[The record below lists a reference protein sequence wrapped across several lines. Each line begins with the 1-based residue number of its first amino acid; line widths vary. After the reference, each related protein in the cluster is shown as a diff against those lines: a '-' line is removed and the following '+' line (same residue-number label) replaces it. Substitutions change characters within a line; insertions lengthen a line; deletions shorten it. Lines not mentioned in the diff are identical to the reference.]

1 MEKADLMQIHSPQIL
16 PFRGPGSRERLA
28 SGLTG
33 LHPALNI
40 MGSARSS
47 PMRIVSE
54 YRQRAEEYRKLAKL
68 AASAEDSNLFEDM
81 AQKWDMLADLR
92 IGDIEPEDQ
101 RTSVPPRRSGTKR
114 FRPIT

>member
-1 MEKADLMQIHSPQIL
+1 
-16 PFRGPGSRERLA
+16 
-28 SGLTG
+28 
-33 LHPALNI
+33 
-40 MGSARSS
+40 
-47 PMRIVSE
+47 MRIVSE

-68 AASAEDSNLFEDM
+68 AASPEDSNLFEDM

-114 FRPIT
+114 FPPIT